1 MNINNK
7 ITKKKNI
14 DTIGKRLK
22 AKIKKFYIENNK
34 LMDCKS
40 SRDIK
45 NYRK

>member
-22 AKIKKFYIENNK
+22 AKIKKF
-34 LMDCKS
+34 LH
-40 SRDIK
+40 
-45 NYRK
+45 RK